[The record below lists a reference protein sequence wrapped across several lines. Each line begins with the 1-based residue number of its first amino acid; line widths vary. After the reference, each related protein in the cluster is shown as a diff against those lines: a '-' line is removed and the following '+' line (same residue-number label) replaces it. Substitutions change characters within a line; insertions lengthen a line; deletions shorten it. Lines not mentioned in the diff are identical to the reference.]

1 MGPAHFLAMG
11 KNYCYS
17 TPVHLLSNISEHEDD
32 DAESSGTDDLNINPE
47 EDQFEEPDIG
57 KLNRDM

>member
-1 MGPAHFLAMG
+1 MG
-11 KNYCYS
+11 KITA
-17 TPVHLLSNISEHEDD
+17 TPVHLLSYISEHEDD